1 MEEFDLAHFFA
12 WARLRAYRELELR
25 LSADPQLDP
34 NWTFSDI
41 MQELLD
47 EFQRLQS
54 QPVEAVAA
62 NEPSEPTEPTELT
75 ESDGKVNVPGEIN

>member
-1 MEEFDLAHFFA
+1 MPMEEFDLAHFFA
-12 WARLRAYRELELR
+12 WARLRAYRELEAR

-47 EFQRLQS
+47 EFRHLKS
-54 QPVEAVAA
+54 QPDEAA
-62 NEPSEPTEPTELT
+62 NEPSEPNGI
-75 ESDGKVNVPGEIN
+75 DAKVNVPGEIN

>member
-1 MEEFDLAHFFA
+1 MAEFDLAHFFA
-12 WARLRAYRELELR
+12 WARLRAYRDLEAR

-47 EFQRLQS
+47 EFRQLEKSRPDHPDEPDE
-54 QPVEAVAA
+54 PVEPD
-62 NEPSEPTEPTELT
+62 EPDEIDT
-75 ESDGKVNVPGEIN
+75 KVNVPREIS